1 MSQLQLRLDT
11 ATAASAAAKAD
22 PANEAKASV
31 AVSLWSQLQLDVAG
45 ACLDE
50 AKADPTNET
59 KMRAA
64 MLLSPYSF
72 MFLRPKW
79 FENPG
84 QLELEALED
93 EEQEAAIAV
102 EDAKRRLS
110 ITARRHSTVAATLA
124 EGHRRMK
131 NKRERERYARQQAL
145 RRKFAEEHAAEMQTT
160 ASNLQCQNTAHD
172 MLT

>member
-50 AKADPTNET
+50 AKADPTNEI

-72 MFLRPKW
+72 MFLGPKW

-84 QLELEALED
+84 QLNQLKMCKEVRSPVLLLVWPDSPLRHDLLDGLVVMALVQLQPGQRSNDRIVQEGVHKALQKYHSDSDTYKVWGKDAIEA
-93 EEQEAAIAV
+93 V
-102 EDAKRRLS
+102 P
-110 ITARRHSTVAATLA
+110 LA
-124 EGHRRMK
+124 
-131 NKRERERYARQQAL
+131 QL
-145 RRKFAEEHAAEMQTT
+145 
-160 ASNLQCQNTAHD
+160 
-172 MLT
+172 